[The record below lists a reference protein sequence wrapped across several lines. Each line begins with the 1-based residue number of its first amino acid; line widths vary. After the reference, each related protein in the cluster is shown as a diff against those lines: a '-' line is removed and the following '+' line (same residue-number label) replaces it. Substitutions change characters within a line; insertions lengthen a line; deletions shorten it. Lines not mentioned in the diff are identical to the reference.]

1 MSREQIAVITQE
13 VIDALGLDCSP
24 STPIY
29 LGDYNIEHM
38 KESHPADYN
47 KHERH
52 IEEIL
57 NNPEYVGINPT
68 DESIEYVREYK
79 NENAEY
85 VKVAVR
91 VALSGDYYAR
101 SLYSLRPA
109 RVESFI
115 KKGTLKDLRT
125 KKETR

>member
-13 VIDALGLDCSP
+13 VIEALGLDCSP

-47 KHERH
+47 KYERH

-57 NNPEYVGINPT
+57 NKPEYVGFNPT

-79 NENAEY
+79 DKNAEY

-91 VALSGDYYAR
+91 VSLSGDYYAR
-101 SLYSLRPA
+101 SLYTLRPA